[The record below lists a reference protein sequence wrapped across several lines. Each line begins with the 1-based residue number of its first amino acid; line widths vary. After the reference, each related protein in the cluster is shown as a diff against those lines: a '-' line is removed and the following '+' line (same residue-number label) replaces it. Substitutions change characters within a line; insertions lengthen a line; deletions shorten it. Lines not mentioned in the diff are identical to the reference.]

1 MKLAER
7 IEVNFGVMMGKP
19 VIAGTR
25 IPVELILRKM
35 SEGAGVADIL
45 EAYPQLTLTDIYA
58 VLAYAADTISLE
70 ETLVS

>member
-7 IEVNFGVMMGKP
+7 IEVNSGVMVGKP

-25 IPVELILRKM
+25 ISVELILRKM
-35 SEGAGVADIL
+35 SEGTGVADIL
-45 EAYPQLTLTDIYA
+45 EAYPQLTLADVYA
-58 VLAYAADTISLE
+58 VLAYAADTVSLE